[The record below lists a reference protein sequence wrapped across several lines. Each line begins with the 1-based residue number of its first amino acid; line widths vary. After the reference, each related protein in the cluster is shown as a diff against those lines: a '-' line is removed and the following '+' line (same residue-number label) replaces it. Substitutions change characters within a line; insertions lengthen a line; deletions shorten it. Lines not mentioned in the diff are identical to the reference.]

1 MPSPLSSRGRGTSNT
16 SKDSNPFSR
25 WMEKRKERRMEAEEE
40 AAKLITN
47 AIVKNQNTII
57 DKLSS
62 IDFLHSRLP
71 KSVLETKSSEN
82 QRCCDL
88 ELATKVIIQTLVK
101 DPQVIKMDIRQF
113 DKKLLTLVLLFKQA
127 VEQGDVRAA
136 YAAKAGLIRAVKDI
150 RSRIPQNQPELARQF
165 VEANA
170 NYLDQWITLVSLAQV
185 TDRTKQNVDDQRK
198 RHVLAE
204 EKDNESTET
213 LRKQIMED
221 PAFAV
226 AFNELRNRDGNEDR
240 AKWNSDQKEV
250 HRMMVER
257 RMDKVNLDLNSLLL
271 QQQEMALT
279 TKVGQLDVLHAQV
292 ARLPIVADPNLMTKF
307 QDSINDLFQKLA
319 EMDQEIDETLK
330 TMDDIEG
337 RIQQLSRAPGSLR
350 AKEVAAEEA
359 ENALQELKKLENDQ
373 SGKTAERARKM
384 REEMGLHTAE
394 QLAEMKKQVELAE
407 QRAIEELRQQMYE
420 QEMEQ
425 EQELIA
431 N

>member
-1 MPSPLSSRGRGTSNT
+1 MPSPLSSRGRGNSSNAK
-16 SKDSNPFSR
+16 SSNIFSR
-25 WMEKRKERRMEAEEE
+25 WMERRKERRMEAEEE

-71 KSVLETKSSEN
+71 KSVLEAKSSEN

-101 DPQVIKMDIRQF
+101 DPQIIKMDIRQF
-113 DKKLLTLVLLFKQA
+113 DQKLLTLVLLFKQA

-165 VEANA
+165 VEVNT
-170 NYLDQWITLVSLAQV
+170 NYLDQWVTLVSLAQV

-198 RHVLAE
+198 RHILSE
-204 EKDNESTET
+204 EKDNESTEK

-226 AFNELRNRDGNEDR
+226 AFNELRNREGDEDR
-240 AKWNSDQKEV
+240 SKWNSDQKEV
-250 HRMMVER
+250 HRLMVER

-279 TKVGQLDVLHAQV
+279 TKIGQLDVLHAQV
-292 ARLPIVADPNLMTKF
+292 ASLPIVADPNLLTKF
-307 QDSINDLFQKLA
+307 QDSINDLFKKLA
-319 EMDQEIDETLK
+319 EIDNEIDETLK

-350 AKEVAAEEA
+350 AQEVAAEEA

-373 SGKTAERARKM
+373 SGKTAEKARKM

-407 QRAIEELRQQMYE
+407 QRAIEELRQQMSE
-420 QEMEQ
+420 QQMEQ
-425 EQELIA
+425 EQELLT

>member
-1 MPSPLSSRGRGTSNT
+1 MPSPLSSRGRGTNT
-16 SKDSNPFSR
+16 SKSSNPFSN
-25 WMEKRKERRMEAEEE
+25 WMQKRKERRMEAEEE

-47 AIVKNQNTII
+47 AIVKNQNAII

-71 KSVLETKSSEN
+71 KSILEAKSSEN
-82 QRCCDL
+82 QKYCDL
-88 ELATKVIIQTLVK
+88 ELATKVIIQALVK
-101 DPQVIKMDIRQF
+101 DTQVIKMDIRKF
-113 DKKLLTLVLLFKQA
+113 DQKLLTLVLLFKQA

-136 YAAKAGLIRAVKDI
+136 YAAKAGIFRAVKDI

-165 VEANA
+165 VEANST
-170 NYLDQWITLVSLAQV
+170 YLDQWITLVSLAQV

-198 RHVLAE
+198 RHLLAE
-204 EKDNESTET
+204 EKDNESTDA

-221 PAFAV
+221 SAFAV
-226 AFNELRNRDGNEDR
+226 AFNELMNRGFDEDR
-240 AKWNSDQKEV
+240 TKWNKDQKEV

-257 RMDKVNLDLNSLLL
+257 RMDKVNLEMNSLLL
-271 QQQEMALT
+271 QQQETALT
-279 TKVGQLDVLHAQV
+279 TKIGQLDVLHAQV
-292 ARLPIVADPNLMTKF
+292 AALPIVADPNLMSKF
-307 QDSINDLFQKLA
+307 QEAVDDLIKKLA

-337 RIQQLSRAPGSLR
+337 RIQQLNRAPGALR
-350 AKEVAAEEA
+350 TREVAAEEA

-394 QLAEMKKQVELAE
+394 QLAEMKKQQELAE
-407 QRAIEELRQQMYE
+407 QRAIEELRQQMFE
-420 QEMEQ
+420 QEE
-425 EQELIA
+425 EQELIV

>member
-1 MPSPLSSRGRGTSNT
+1 MPSPLSSRGRGNSSNAK
-16 SKDSNPFSR
+16 SSNIFSR
-25 WMEKRKERRMEAEEE
+25 WMERRKERRMEAEEE

-71 KSVLETKSSEN
+71 KSVLEAKSSEN

-101 DPQVIKMDIRQF
+101 DPQIIKMDIRQF
-113 DKKLLTLVLLFKQA
+113 DQKLLTLVLLFKQA

-165 VEANA
+165 VEVNT

-198 RHVLAE
+198 RHILSE
-204 EKDNESTET
+204 EKDNESTEK

-226 AFNELRNRDGNEDR
+226 AFNELRNREGDEDR
-240 AKWNSDQKEV
+240 SKWNSDQKEV
-250 HRMMVER
+250 HRLMVER

-279 TKVGQLDVLHAQV
+279 TKIGQLDVLHAQV
-292 ARLPIVADPNLMTKF
+292 ASLPIVADPNLLTKF
-307 QDSINDLFQKLA
+307 QDSVNDLIKKLA
-319 EMDQEIDETLK
+319 EIDNEIDETLK

-350 AKEVAAEEA
+350 AQEVAAEEA

-373 SGKTAERARKM
+373 SGKTAEKARKM

-407 QRAIEELRQQMYE
+407 QRAIEELRQQMSE
-420 QEMEQ
+420 QQMEQ
-425 EQELIA
+425 EQELLT